1 MHTDPRVDA
10 YIAKA
15 ADFARPILEH
25 VRVLAH
31 KALPELEETLKWGV
45 PHFTVGGKNAVGM
58 AAFKAH
64 AAVIVHGED
73 ASGEGMGNLGKIAS
87 REELPPDEELIAR
100 FKAAAAGIAS
110 GKPRRSAAKPKP
122 EIPCPTISR
131 ARSMPPRRR
140 ERPSTRW
147 RRRTGANISSGSP
160 GPGARKRARSGLP
173 RRSNGSPKARSATG
187 STRTVEAGSAHD
199 RAVCHPAGARGG
211 AAFLEAPAQM
221 GHVLG

>member
-122 EIPCPTISR
+122 EIPMPDDFAR
-131 ARSMPPRRR
+131 ALD
-140 ERPSTRW
+140 
-147 RRRTGANISSGSP
+147 A
-160 GPGARKRARSGLP
+160 A
-173 RRSNGSPKARSATG
+173 PKARATFDALAP
-187 STRTVEAGSAHD
+187 SHRREYLEWIT
-199 RAVCHPAGARGG
+199 GARREETRAKRLATAIEWLAEGKKRNWKY
-211 AAFLEAPAQM
+211 ENC
-221 GHVLG
+221 